1 MFKKILIANRGEIA
15 CRVIKSAKKMGIK
28 TVSVYSEA
36 DEYAKHVTEADESI
50 FIGQASAKD
59 SYLSIDKIIEAA
71 EKTKSDGIHPGYGF
85 LSENSAFVK
94 KLAKTKIKFIG
105 PNIDAIK
112 IMGDKIQSKNIAE
125 KAKVNTIPGFNDVVK
140 DYKHA
145 IKISK
150 DIGFP
155 VMIKASAGGGGKGM
169 RIVKSENEV
178 KDAFSLASSEAKSS
192 FSDDRIFIEKYI
204 EKPRH
209 IEIQILA
216 DKYDNV
222 IHLGERECSIQ
233 RRHQKIIEEAPSSVV
248 TKKLREEM
256 GKQAISLAKEVKYES
271 VGTVEFIV
279 DQKNNFFF
287 LEMNT
292 RLQVEHPVTEEITGI
307 DLVKQMIKIAA
318 GDKLDINQ
326 KDIKF
331 NGWAIESRIYSEDP
345 YRNFLPSTG
354 RVKKY
359 IPPELDKNI
368 RLDSG
373 IDEGS
378 DIGIDYDPM
387 LAKLIVKGKNRKFCI
402 KKMIHALNTFI
413 LKGFNNN
420 IKFLISIFNSKNFIN
435 GDIHT
440 GLLDQVYKDGY
451 NIPSPKEDLINNI
464 ILPTASY
471 VGYTLLKKTNTN
483 FKENKKK
490 TTFRV
495 TLNKKTFNL
504 KIKSKNIF
512 KVYYKKNIYLVKS
525 SWIPYQNLI
534 KIKINKNEYL
544 IQFDKQTD
552 FFSLTYLDYVFNCIF
567 LDKFTAKFNNYMLE
581 EDVEDLSKFLLAPMP
596 GKIVSINVK
605 EGQKIKSGENILVLE
620 AMKMENMIT
629 STKDTTIK
637 KINIK
642 KGEAVEVDQILIE
655 FNK

>member
-292 RLQVEHPVTEEITGI
+292 RLQVEHPVTEEITG
-307 DLVKQMIKIAA
+307 KA
-318 GDKLDINQ
+318 N
-326 KDIKF
+326 
-331 NGWAIESRIYSEDP
+331 
-345 YRNFLPSTG
+345 
-354 RVKKY
+354 
-359 IPPELDKNI
+359 DKN
-368 RLDSG
+368 RS
-373 IDEGS
+373 
-378 DIGIDYDPM
+378 
-387 LAKLIVKGKNRKFCI
+387 RRQ
-402 KKMIHALNTFI
+402 TR
-413 LKGFNNN
+413 
-420 IKFLISIFNSKNFIN
+420 
-435 GDIHT
+435 
-440 GLLDQVYKDGY
+440 YKSERY
-451 NIPSPKEDLINNI
+451 
-464 ILPTASY
+464 
-471 VGYTLLKKTNTN
+471 
-483 FKENKKK
+483 
-490 TTFRV
+490 
-495 TLNKKTFNL
+495 
-504 KIKSKNIF
+504 
-512 KVYYKKNIYLVKS
+512 
-525 SWIPYQNLI
+525 
-534 KIKINKNEYL
+534 
-544 IQFDKQTD
+544 
-552 FFSLTYLDYVFNCIF
+552 
-567 LDKFTAKFNNYMLE
+567 
-581 EDVEDLSKFLLAPMP
+581 
-596 GKIVSINVK
+596 
-605 EGQKIKSGENILVLE
+605 
-620 AMKMENMIT
+620 
-629 STKDTTIK
+629 
-637 KINIK
+637 
-642 KGEAVEVDQILIE
+642 
-655 FNK
+655 

>member
-1 MFKKILIANRGEIA
+1 
-15 CRVIKSAKKMGIK
+15 
-28 TVSVYSEA
+28 
-36 DEYAKHVTEADESI
+36 
-50 FIGQASAKD
+50 
-59 SYLSIDKIIEAA
+59 
-71 EKTKSDGIHPGYGF
+71 
-85 LSENSAFVK
+85 
-94 KLAKTKIKFIG
+94 
-105 PNIDAIK
+105 
-112 IMGDKIQSKNIAE
+112 
-125 KAKVNTIPGFNDVVK
+125 
-140 DYKHA
+140 
-145 IKISK
+145 
-150 DIGFP
+150 
-155 VMIKASAGGGGKGM
+155 
-169 RIVKSENEV
+169 
-178 KDAFSLASSEAKSS
+178 
-192 FSDDRIFIEKYI
+192 
-204 EKPRH
+204 
-209 IEIQILA
+209 
-216 DKYDNV
+216 
-222 IHLGERECSIQ
+222 
-233 RRHQKIIEEAPSSVV
+233 
-248 TKKLREEM
+248 
-256 GKQAISLAKEVKYES
+256 
-271 VGTVEFIV
+271 
-279 DQKNNFFF
+279 
-287 LEMNT
+287 
-292 RLQVEHPVTEEITGI
+292 
-307 DLVKQMIKIAA
+307 
-318 GDKLDINQ
+318 
-326 KDIKF
+326 
-331 NGWAIESRIYSEDP
+331 
-345 YRNFLPSTG
+345 
-354 RVKKY
+354 
-359 IPPELDKNI
+359 
-368 RLDSG
+368 
-373 IDEGS
+373 
-378 DIGIDYDPM
+378 
-387 LAKLIVKGKNRKFCI
+387 
-402 KKMIHALNTFI
+402 MIHALNTFI

>member
-94 KLAKTKIKFIG
+94 KLAKTNIKFIG